1 MQTEEKSV
9 EPHDVLNVFSAIVKD
24 NRQAMAEFNQAMQRR
39 EELSIRIGRRT
50 TQILRYGVIGMLLIN
65 GILFFLVQSLSR
77 HIHDMSNNIQTISTN
92 VTEMERSFKLVNQQM
107 GVMNQSIG
115 TMQASTQY
123 INYHLGIMTGQVGM
137 MSQDVD
143 KMSSPMRFFPFR

>member
-1 MQTEEKSV
+1 
-9 EPHDVLNVFSAIVKD
+9 
-24 NRQAMAEFNQAMQRR
+24 
-39 EELSIRIGRRT
+39 
-50 TQILRYGVIGMLLIN
+50 
-65 GILFFLVQSLSR
+65 
-77 HIHDMSNNIQTISTN
+77 
-92 VTEMERSFKLVNQQM
+92 
-107 GVMNQSIG
+107 MNQSIG